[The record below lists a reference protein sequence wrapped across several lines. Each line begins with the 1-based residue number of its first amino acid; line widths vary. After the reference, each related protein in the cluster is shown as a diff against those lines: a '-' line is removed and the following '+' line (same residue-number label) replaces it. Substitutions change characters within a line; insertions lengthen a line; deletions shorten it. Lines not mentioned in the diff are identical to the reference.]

1 MWLSWF
7 SLFRRVTR
15 IDRQTSPGMIQTA
28 GVQISL
34 FFKFLIYKTGI
45 GGTTFY
51 LKRVPISGE
60 LKLPISSVNA
70 YWFYVMPHYL
80 YDITGLMIRN
90 LFSLFC
96 YCSLPVR
103 MIFCMRL
110 MNYRFSFQGSAS
122 SDPVKKLSV
131 IESVIKEIHQNRN
144 CRQGKRI

>member
-60 LKLPISSVNA
+60 LKLPIRSVNA
-70 YWFYVMPHYL
+70 YWFYVAP
-80 YDITGLMIRN
+80 ITNVLAPREPVFVEACILMRKSGKRRIPMDAISINVDPVIRNIPLMISRTIIRSPDVGLKCN
-90 LFSLFC
+90 G
-96 YCSLPVR
+96 
-103 MIFCMRL
+103 
-110 MNYRFSFQGSAS
+110 Q
-122 SDPVKKLSV
+122 
-131 IESVIKEIHQNRN
+131 
-144 CRQGKRI
+144 KR

>member
-7 SLFRRVTR
+7 SLFRRVIR

-60 LKLPISSVNA
+60 LKLPIRSVNA

-80 YDITGLMIRN
+80 YDNTGLMIKN
-90 LFSLFC
+90 LVSLFC
-96 YCSLPVR
+96 YGSLPVR
-103 MIFCMRL
+103 MIFFRRV
-110 MNYRFSFQGSAS
+110 MNGRVSFQGSAS
-122 SDPVKKLSV
+122 SDPFQKLSV
-131 IESVIKEIHQNRN
+131 IEIVLK
-144 CRQGKRI
+144 